1 MESKNFSEKKN
12 NNFIII
18 SGHQPVYLPWLGL
31 FHKLYLCDK
40 FVFMDTVQY
49 LDGDWNNRNKIRI
62 PDGSFTLT
70 VPIDRKKSKS
80 KMLDKIVVHG
90 YENPESKDFWQKK
103 HWESIKIN
111 YKKSKYFDEFAV
123 ELEEMYLKK
132 NWKYLID
139 ICWHQFN
146 FFRKCLGLDNKEIVR
161 MSDFSFEGTKDDLIL
176 DHCKKLNG
184 DAVVFGFH
192 GKEYVDINKF
202 SCSNILVYFQNYIHP
217 IYQQRF
223 KGFESNM
230 SVLDLLFNYGSERSR
245 EILLGKNISYKELR
259 NSTLWSN
266 YESLTNSK
274 NK

>member
-1 MESKNFSEKKN
+1 MESKNFSEKKK
-12 NNFIII
+12 NNFIIV

-49 LDGDWNNRNKIRI
+49 LGGDWNNRNKIRM
-62 PDGSFTLT
+62 PNGSLTLT
-70 VPIDRKKSKS
+70 VPIDRQKSKS

-103 HWESIKIN
+103 HWESIKVN
-111 YKKSKYFDEFAV
+111 YKKSAYFDEFAG

-161 MSDFSFEGTKDDLIL
+161 MSDFSFEGAKDDLIL

-202 SCSNILVYFQNYIHP
+202 NNSNILVYFQNYIHP
-217 IYQQRF
+217 VYQQRF

-245 EILLGKNISYKELR
+245 EIVLSKNISYAELK

-266 YESLTNSK
+266 YELLTNSK
-274 NK
+274 NR